1 MIHRSLFGPST
12 TRAEN
17 QLLAACDR
25 FCLTPADR
33 RLAPLGARRR
43 LLVLSMSARRCAAWA
58 LRRAASAG
66 ASTSCAGPAA
76 STSAALDARRARA
89 LGALTSRPHS
99 PEPSWSTG
107 QRRRRSGVPSPH
119 SRDGD
124 PRPTPEPPT
133 AETPAA
139 ADDVW
144 NFAGFLRDNPKV
156 TSTCLTT
163 GLLMAGHSCVAPVL
177 PLFAGELGA
186 TAAQVGM
193 TLSAFAAARLVLNVP
208 CGILADRRG
217 RRPLVV
223 VGPLVTAVGM
233 LGSAASQGLPELFA
247 WRFIAGAGSAVYMS
261 GAQAM
266 LADISTP
273 ANRARVLGANQAAVL
288 AGAAAGPA
296 FGGIMAG
303 ALELGCRSPFLA
315 VAALCGVAAVNAH
328 RNAPETLHKAR
339 EEAEA
344 ARAIGAAANGCPAD
358 ESAEAT
364 RDASKSA
371 SSEYAHTASERAGGE
386 AHLTS
391 SEVELD
397 ASTRA
402 TDAHADADARS
413 TLSLFSSRDFLA
425 VSGLNAALFFSGAGG
440 RATLLPL
447 LAAQEF
453 GYTPA
458 ALGVM
463 FSGMAATSMLGV
475 LPGAAVGDK
484 HGRSALIFPCVA
496 ASAAAVA
503 TTGSTTNHEVFVA
516 SAFAWAGA
524 HSLMGPAP
532 AAYAADVTPPSI
544 RGTALSVYRTCGDV
558 GLLVGPVALGALADH
573 TSVGTALVANGAVL
587 AGAAGAFRLTARRT
601 ARRIDA

>member
-1 MIHRSLFGPST
+1 
-12 TRAEN
+12 
-17 QLLAACDR
+17 
-25 FCLTPADR
+25 
-33 RLAPLGARRR
+33 
-43 LLVLSMSARRCAAWA
+43 MSARRCAAWA

-66 ASTSCAGPAA
+66 ASTSRAGSAA
-76 STSAALDARRARA
+76 SASAALDARRARA
-89 LGALTSRPHS
+89 LGALISRPHP

-107 QRRRRSGVPSPH
+107 QRRRRSGVSSPRP
-119 SRDGD
+119 RDSD
-124 PRPTPEPPT
+124 PRPSPEPP
-133 AETPAA
+133 ASDPPAA

-144 NFAGFLRDNPKV
+144 DFAGFLRDNPQV

-177 PLFAGELGA
+177 PMFAGELGA

-208 CGILADRRG
+208 CGVLADRRG

-223 VGPLVTAVGM
+223 AGPLVTAVGM
-233 LGSAASQGLPELFA
+233 LGSAAAQGLPELFA

-296 FGGIMAG
+296 FGGVVAG

-315 VAALCGVAAVNAH
+315 VAALCGVAAVNAY
-328 RNAPETLHKAR
+328 RNAPETLHRAR
-339 EEAEA
+339 EEA
-344 ARAIGAAANGCPAD
+344 ARASGLEATGMEANGSAANGVAAANG
-358 ESAEAT
+358 SAAANG
-364 RDASKSA
+364 DGSKSA
-371 SSEYAHTASERAGGE
+371 SSRYAKMASERAGGE

-402 TDAHADADARS
+402 TDADADSDADADARS
-413 TLSLFSSRDFLA
+413 TSSDGNAARSLLSSRDFWA

-458 ALGVM
+458 GLGAM

-484 HGRSALIFPCVA
+484 HGRSAFIFPCVA

-587 AGAAGAFRLTARRT
+587 AGAAGVFRLTARNS
-601 ARRIDA
+601 AKRIDA

>member
-1 MIHRSLFGPST
+1 
-12 TRAEN
+12 
-17 QLLAACDR
+17 
-25 FCLTPADR
+25 
-33 RLAPLGARRR
+33 
-43 LLVLSMSARRCAAWA
+43 
-58 LRRAASAG
+58 
-66 ASTSCAGPAA
+66 
-76 STSAALDARRARA
+76 
-89 LGALTSRPHS
+89 
-99 PEPSWSTG
+99 
-107 QRRRRSGVPSPH
+107 
-119 SRDGD
+119 
-124 PRPTPEPPT
+124 
-133 AETPAA
+133 
-139 ADDVW
+139 
-144 NFAGFLRDNPKV
+144 
-156 TSTCLTT
+156 
-163 GLLMAGHSCVAPVL
+163 
-177 PLFAGELGA
+177 
-186 TAAQVGM
+186 
-193 TLSAFAAARLVLNVP
+193 
-208 CGILADRRG
+208 
-217 RRPLVV
+217 
-223 VGPLVTAVGM
+223 
-233 LGSAASQGLPELFA
+233 
-247 WRFIAGAGSAVYMS
+247 
-261 GAQAM
+261 
-266 LADISTP
+266 
-273 ANRARVLGANQAAVL
+273 
-288 AGAAAGPA
+288 
-296 FGGIMAG
+296 MAG

-344 ARAIGAAANGCPAD
+344 ARAIGAAANGCPAG

-558 GLLVGPVALGALADH
+558 GLLVGPVALA
-573 TSVGTALVANGAVL
+573 
-587 AGAAGAFRLTARRT
+587 RARRSHVRGDGAGGERSG
-601 ARRIDA
+601 ARGGGGRVSPDGETHREESRRVEVLEGEDDDALSDISRATRRLRPGYSRATRRVRPGYSRSVTGH